1 MIFTT
6 PTSPT
11 TSFRR
16 ESPEGDFKNLSSQ
29 KSGAAKAPFRG
40 LGVNSVKYALVV
52 ILSSVTLLSVAQ
64 RDTTL
69 NREVEVV
76 KSFKPTIQ
84 DAHKINDMPKI
95 EETEH
100 QKPTFN
106 YNIKSEPIN
115 NAFSVNPLKAASIAP
130 APKEETG
137 YGLVRAGIGNYNR
150 PYGELFFNHLAS
162 KKSIFGIHAKHISS
176 DGTLK
181 LEGGDRVD
189 APMSNNE
196 AEVYFN
202 QFFRQSVL
210 SVNVNYDRDAFT
222 YYGYPIDPVPAQ
234 LLTPDQSI
242 NYFGTKQAFSKGG
255 ISVTLG
261 NPSLEMSDPFFGFDF
276 DYHYFS
282 TKTEQRENFGKFV
295 AHMQQPFS
303 FATGLLDAG
312 FFYTQANNIEF
323 RNDATIDQ
331 RLQSWLYLNPAV
343 YFDKKM
349 FNAKL
354 GIKTWYLS
362 DKEINAQV
370 RVTPDILLNF
380 MPIENTIKIYAGIG
394 GDYKINYYSKIA
406 YENPF
411 VNPDHDLYN
420 SFEKIRFFGGFD
432 GKFAAKT
439 NFKIGFDYHMTDN
452 QHFYYLHE
460 YTFFE
465 SSTYPAPEVVDN
477 DFSVLYDDVNQFKIN
492 LEVIHRSS
500 DKLDLLL
507 SGNYYAYNLDKQSE
521 AWNMPNWD
529 ATFSAAYKITEQLS
543 VSADFF
549 LIGERK
555 ALIKE
560 TMFKSL
566 PLESSMLNPTTYK
579 SYNLKTAFD
588 LNVRGNYKI
597 TEKFSV
603 FAQLNNFGV
612 QQYQRWFGYPV
623 QSLNFLAGVSYAF

>member
-1 MIFTT
+1 MLNNIKTV
-6 PTSPT
+6 
-11 TSFRR
+11 
-16 ESPEGDFKNLSSQ
+16 L
-29 KSGAAKAPFRG
+29 
-40 LGVNSVKYALVV
+40 LIALTGITV
-52 ILSSVTLLSVAQ
+52 IANAQ

-95 EETEH
+95 EETEYK
-100 QKPTFN
+100 KPSFN
-106 YNIKSEPIN
+106 YNIKSDPIRN
-115 NAFSVNPLKAASIAP
+115 TFSVNPLKAASIAS

-137 YGLVRAGIGNYNR
+137 YGLVRAGAGNYNR
-150 PYGELFFNHLAS
+150 PYGELFFNHLTS

-176 DGTLK
+176 NGSLK

-202 QFFRQSVL
+202 QFFRESVL

-222 YYGYPIDPVPAQ
+222 YYGYPLNPVPVQ
-234 LLTPDQSI
+234 LLAPNQTL

-255 ISVTLG
+255 ISVKLD
-261 NPSLEMSDPFFGFDF
+261 NPSLEINDPFFGFDF

-282 TKTEQRENFGKFV
+282 TKTGQNENFGKFL
-295 AHMQQPFS
+295 AHMQKPFS
-303 FATGLLDAG
+303 FGTGLLDAG
-312 FFYTQANNIEF
+312 VYYSLANNIVN
-323 RNDATIDQ
+323 RNDVAIDSRQ
-331 RLQSWLYLNPAV
+331 QSWLYLNPAV
-343 YFDKKM
+343 YFGKKL

-354 GIKTWYLS
+354 GIKTWYIS
-362 DKEINAQV
+362 DKDINAQA

-380 MPIENTIKIYAGIG
+380 MPVKNIIKLYAGVG
-394 GDYKINYYSKIA
+394 GDYKNNYYSKIA

-411 VNPDHDLYN
+411 VDPEHDAYN

-439 NFKIGFDYHMTDN
+439 NFKIGFDYSMIDN
-452 QHFYYLHE
+452 QPFYYLHE
-460 YTFFE
+460 YPLYFSS
-465 SSTYPAPEVVDN
+465 SSTTPNIVDN
-477 DFSVLYDDVNQFKIN
+477 DFSILYDDVNLFKIN
-492 LEVIHRSS
+492 LEIIHRSS
-500 DKLDLLL
+500 DKLDLLV
-507 SGNYYAYNLDKQSE
+507 SGNYYAYNLNEQME

-529 ATFSAAYKITEQLS
+529 AIFSAGYKITEQLS

-560 TMFKSL
+560 TLFKSL
-566 PLESSMLNPTTYK
+566 PLESSVANPTTYK
-579 SYNLKTAFD
+579 SFNLVTAFD
-588 LNVRGNYKI
+588 MNLRGNYKI
-597 TEKFSV
+597 TEQFSV
-603 FAQLNNFGV
+603 FGQLNNFGV
-612 QQYQRWFGYPV
+612 EQYQRWFGYPV

>member
-1 MIFTT
+1 MLNNIKT
-6 PTSPT
+6 
-11 TSFRR
+11 
-16 ESPEGDFKNLSSQ
+16 
-29 KSGAAKAPFRG
+29 G
-40 LGVNSVKYALVV
+40 LLIAFGSIALFAN
-52 ILSSVTLLSVAQ
+52 AQ

-100 QKPTFN
+100 LKPTFN
-106 YNIKSEPIN
+106 YNINSEPIV
-115 NAFSVNPLKAASIAP
+115 NAFAVNPLKAASIAS

-137 YGLVRAGIGNYNR
+137 YGFIRAGAGNYNR

-162 KKSIFGIHAKHISS
+162 KKSIFGIHAKHLSS
-176 DGTLK
+176 NGTLK

-189 APMSNNE
+189 APFSNNE

-202 QFFRQSVL
+202 QFFRESVL
-210 SVNVNYDRDAFT
+210 SVNVDYDRDAFN
-222 YYGYPIDPVPAQ
+222 YYGYPLNP
-234 LLTPDQSI
+234 LPDTLKLPNKPL
-242 NYFGTKQAFSKGG
+242 NYFGTKQVFSKGG
-255 ISVTLG
+255 ISVKLD
-261 NPSLEMSDPFFGFDF
+261 NPTLEMNDPYFGFDF

-282 TKTEQRENFGKFV
+282 TKTGQNENYGKFLAHVQKPFNFG
-295 AHMQQPFS
+295 
-303 FATGLLDAG
+303 TGLLDAG
-312 FFYTQANNIEF
+312 VYYTSANNIEN
-323 RNDATIDQ
+323 RNDNNIDTRQ
-331 RLQSWLYLNPAV
+331 QSWLYLNPTV
-343 YFDKKM
+343 FLGKKI

-354 GIKTWYLS
+354 GIKTWYIS
-362 DKEINAQV
+362 DKYINAQV

-380 MPIENTIKIYAGIG
+380 IPAENIIKLFAGISG
-394 GDYKINYYSKIA
+394 NYNNNFYSKIA

-411 VNPDHDLYN
+411 VDPEHDAYN

-439 NFKIGFDYHMTDN
+439 NFKIGFDYSIIDD
-452 QHFYYLHE
+452 QPFYYLQYSHD
-460 YTFFE
+460 
-465 SSTYPAPEVVDN
+465 PIVLDN
-477 DFSVLYDDVNQFKIN
+477 DFSILYDDINLFKIN
-492 LEVIHRSS
+492 LEIIHRSS

-507 SGNYYAYNLDKQSE
+507 SGNYYSYKLNEQLE

-529 ATFSAAYKITEQLS
+529 ATLSLGYKITEQLS
-543 VSADFF
+543 MSADFF

-555 ALIKE
+555 ALIKGVVP
-560 TMFKSL
+560 S
-566 PLESSMLNPTTYK
+566 NYK
-579 SYNLKTAFD
+579 YDPNLATAFD
-588 LNVRGNYKI
+588 MNVRGNYKI

-603 FAQLNNFGV
+603 FAQLNNFGF